1 MTFIEGTVTFAEGA
15 VTFAEGAVTFAEGA
29 VTFIGRA
36 ITFVG
41 GAVTFIGGAV
51 TFVGRAVIFI
61 GKGSLAIERLFK
73 TAKAR
78 VADDIRI
85 NGRNLRQQLITYK
98 LKGPSVLINSLIS
111 ASNHS
116 VRSSSWATSY
126 SAYGIDLLLLLKT
139 HTLLRWSSCLSSLV
153 LDLSAFL
160 NVCTVKL
167 LKSSWYN
174 SYKLLSLKLYL
185 VYSLILNLM

>member
-1 MTFIEGTVTFAEGA
+1 MFVEGTVTFVEGAVTFVEGA
-15 VTFAEGAVTFAEGA
+15 VTFAEGAVTFVGRA
-29 VTFIGRA
+29 VTFM
-36 ITFVG
+36 G

-51 TFVGRAVIFI
+51 TFVGRAVTFV
-61 GKGSLAIERLFK
+61 GKGSLAVGRSFE
-73 TAKAR
+73 TAEAG

-85 NGRNLRQQLITYK
+85 NKRNLRRRLMTYK
-98 LKGPSVLINSLIS
+98 LKGPSVSINSLIS

-126 SAYGIDLLLLLKT
+126 SACGINLLLLLKT
-139 HTLLRWSSCLSSLV
+139 HTPLRWSSCLSPLV
-153 LDLSAFL
+153 LDLSASL